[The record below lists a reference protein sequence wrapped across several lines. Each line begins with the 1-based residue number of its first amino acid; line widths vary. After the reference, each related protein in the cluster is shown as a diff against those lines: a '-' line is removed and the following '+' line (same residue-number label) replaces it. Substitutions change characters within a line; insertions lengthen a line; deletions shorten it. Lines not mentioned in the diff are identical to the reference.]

1 MSVTAKEI
9 ASRLGVSAA
18 TVSMVLNNRPGIGE
32 PTKQKILDMVREL
45 GYEKKQLRII
55 QAQPQSLNLVIY
67 KKHGD
72 VVSDTPFFA
81 ELIQGIELQTRRS
94 GFNLLVS
101 YFYESQNHDEQFS
114 AIIASSCRGIILL
127 ATEMISRDMEIFSSL
142 RIPLVILDNSFG
154 DINRDSVTINN
165 IRGSSQAVKYLEQS
179 GHTRI
184 GHLRSSVNINNFY
197 ERREGYLRAL
207 HHEVNPVYTVAI
219 SSTSDGA
226 YRDMKKYLA
235 SNPEIPS
242 AFFADNDII
251 AISCIRALR
260 EAGRRIP
267 DDVSIIG
274 FDDIPASAV
283 VDPPLSTMRV
293 PKKSLGILAV
303 ERLIKQINGESSET
317 VRIAV
322 NTELVV
328 RSSVKQLCPVP
339 QYET

>member
-1 MSVTAKEI
+1 MPVTAKEI
-9 ASRLGVSAA
+9 ALRLGVSAA

-32 PTKQKILDMVREL
+32 VTKQKILDMVREL
-45 GYEKKQLRII
+45 GYEKKQVRIV

-81 ELIQGIELQTRRS
+81 ELIQGIELRTRKS

-101 YFYESQNHDEQFS
+101 YFYESQNHAEQFN
-114 AIIASSCRGIILL
+114 AILASSCRGIILL
-127 ATEMISRDMEIFSSL
+127 ATEMVSQDMETFASL
-142 RIPLVILDNSFG
+142 EIPLVILDNSFS
-154 DINRDSVTINN
+154 DIDRDSISINN
-165 IRGSSQAVKYLEQS
+165 IRGSTQAVKYLKQL

-207 HHEVNPVYTVAI
+207 TNGVNPVYTIAI

-226 YRDMKKYLA
+226 YRDMKKHLA
-235 SNPEIPS
+235 SGPEIPS

-260 EAGRRIP
+260 EEGCRIP
-267 DDVSIIG
+267 GDVSIIG
-274 FDDIPASAV
+274 FDDIPAAAAI
-283 VDPPLSTMRV
+283 DPPLSTMGV

-303 ERLIKQINGESSET
+303 ERLIKRIGKETSET
-317 VRIAV
+317 VQISV
-322 NTELVV
+322 NTTLVV
-328 RSSVKQLCPVP
+328 RSSTRI
-339 QYET
+339 YS

>member
-1 MSVTAKEI
+1 
-9 ASRLGVSAA
+9 
-18 TVSMVLNNRPGIGE
+18 MVLNNRPGIGE
-32 PTKQKILDMVREL
+32 ATKQKILDMVREL
-45 GYEKKQLRII
+45 GYEKKQVRII
-55 QAQPQSLNLVIY
+55 QARPQSINLVIY

-81 ELIQGIELQTRRS
+81 ELIQGIELQTRKS

-101 YFYESQNHDEQFS
+101 YFYESQNHDEQFN
-114 AIIASSCRGIILL
+114 ALIASSCRGIILL
-127 ATEMISRDMEIFSSL
+127 ATEMVSRDVEIFSSL
-142 RIPLVILDNSFG
+142 RIPLVILDNSFS
-154 DINRDSVTINN
+154 DIPRDSITINN

-179 GHTRI
+179 GHSRI
-184 GHLRSSVNINNFY
+184 GHLRSSVKINNFY
-197 ERREGYLRAL
+197 ERREGYLKAL
-207 HHEVNPVYTVAI
+207 NNQADPVYTVAI

-260 EAGRRIP
+260 EKGLRIP
-267 DDVSIIG
+267 GDVSIIG

-283 VDPPLSTMRV
+283 IDPPLSTMRV

-303 ERLIKQINGESSET
+303 ERLIKQINGETSET

-328 RSSVKQLCPVP
+328 RSSVKQFCTAFPAK
-339 QYET
+339 EK